1 MRKGNFE
8 QKKEVFKALRFCMD
22 IIDSETFDKVKFNG
36 NTYNIQTQKAPIKFD
51 LIQWVDY
58 LKWNYT
64 KENRPD
70 FILKY
75 DFDKKI
81 LTITCGGVVEIE

>member
-1 MRKGNFE
+1 MKKGNFE
-8 QKKEVFKALRFCMD
+8 QKKEVFKALRFCLD
-22 IIDSETFDKVKFNG
+22 IIDSETFDTVIFNG
-36 NTYNIQTQKAPIKFD
+36 EKYNIQKQKAPIKFN
-51 LIQWVDY
+51 LIQWIDY

-81 LTITCGGVVEIE
+81 LTITCGVIVEID